1 MKYRP
6 LNLIMNEVW
15 IVKNGRS
22 SFHVAGV
29 SPGEAEDKVFS

>member
-1 MKYRP
+1 MKGFQLIMKYRSMH
-6 LNLIMNEVW
+6 LIMNDAW

-29 SPGEAEDKVFS
+29 